1 MGFVSSQG
9 IGPPRRKRGGMQF
22 RRSVTHVAGH
32 FCYLWSRPLR
42 IIVPPAWRVNT
53 MTANV
58 PAISIGQPC
67 ACAVVKKGKQTEKM
81 CKLVD
86 VVAESDARVVRGE

>member
-1 MGFVSSQG
+1 
-9 IGPPRRKRGGMQF
+9 
-22 RRSVTHVAGH
+22 
-32 FCYLWSRPLR
+32 
-42 IIVPPAWRVNT
+42 